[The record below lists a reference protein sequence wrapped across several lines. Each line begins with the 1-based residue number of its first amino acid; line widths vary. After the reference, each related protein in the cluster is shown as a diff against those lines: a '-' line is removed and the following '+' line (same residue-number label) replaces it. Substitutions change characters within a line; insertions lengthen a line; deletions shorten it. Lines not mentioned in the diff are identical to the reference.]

1 MMSFF
6 LFVFLIVIV
15 IVCDRLE
22 KKWSDDESK

>member
-6 LFVFLIVIV
+6 LFVFLIAIV

-22 KKWSDDESK
+22 KKWNDDEPK